1 MSLREDIASFFK
13 GTLSDAPEDLKRL
26 SRDTSIFKRKPA
38 LLAAPRDAEDLSAL
52 VSFVVRKKGVDAKLS
67 LSARSAGTD
76 MTGGPLTD
84 SIVVSFTEHMNQV
97 LEIGDDYAVAEP
109 GVFYRDFEKATLA
122 KNGKLLPSFPASR
135 EICAIGGMVS
145 NNSGGELTLKYGK
158 TEQYVRSLEVV
169 LSDGSRTTFGPL
181 TETELEQK
189 KSGDSLEA
197 RIYRDL
203 DTLISENTD
212 AIAAARPRVSK
223 NSSGYALW
231 SVKDTQNGTFDL
243 SKLIVGSQGTLAL
256 VTQAK
261 LGLVKRASHKAML
274 VVFLRDLKILPEVVK
289 RVLAQKPE
297 SFESY
302 DNHTFSLAVRF
313 LPQILRSMGPLK
325 ALSLGVSFLPELY
338 LVLTGGVPKLV
349 LMAEFA
355 EESETLARDKVRE
368 TRHALQDLPVTTR
381 MAAGKIG
388 PEKYWKIRRESFNL
402 LRKNVPGLYAAPF
415 IDDCVVLPETYP
427 SFLPELE
434 ALLSE
439 YPFTFTIAGHV
450 GNGNFHIF
458 PLVDMTKD
466 VVHEQIIELNKRV
479 YDLVLKY
486 KGSTT
491 GEHNDGI
498 IRTPYVKDMFGP
510 EMYALFEKTKQIF
523 DPQNIFNPGKK
534 VGGTLDDIETYMMH
548 SPR

>member
-1 MSLREDIASFFK
+1 MSLRDEIASLVR
-13 GTLSDAPEDLKRL
+13 GTVSDSQEDLARL

-38 LLAAPRDAEDLSAL
+38 LMVAPRDAADLSAL
-52 VSFVVRKKGVDAKLS
+52 VEFVASERARGKALS
-67 LSARSAGTD
+67 LTARSAGTD
-76 MTGGPLTD
+76 MTGGPLTN
-84 SIVVSFTEHMNQV
+84 SIVVSFTEHMNAIG
-97 LEIGDDYAVAEP
+97 EIGNDYAEAEP
-109 GVFYRDFEKATLA
+109 GVFYRDFERATLS
-122 KNGKLLPSFPASR
+122 KIGKLLPSFPASR
-135 EICAIGGMVS
+135 EICAIGGIVA

-158 TEQYVRSLEVV
+158 TEQYVRSLDVV
-169 LSDGSRTTFGPL
+169 LADGSRTTFRPL
-181 TETELEQK
+181 SASELAEK
-189 KSGDSLEA
+189 KSGDSFEA
-197 RIYRDL
+197 KIYRDMDQL
-203 DTLISENTD
+203 LTENE
-212 AIAAARPRVSK
+212 ALIAAAKPKVSK

-231 SVKDTQNGTFDL
+231 SVKDTHNGTFDL

-256 VTQAK
+256 VTKAK
-261 LGLVKRASHKAML
+261 LGLVKRATHKAML
-274 VVFLRDLKILPEVVK
+274 VIFLKDLALLPEVVK
-289 RVLAQKPE
+289 RVLVHEPE

-313 LPQILRSMGPLK
+313 LPQILRSMGFFK
-325 ALSLGVSFLPELY
+325 AISLGISFLPELY

-355 EESETLARDKVRE
+355 EISETLARDKVRE
-368 TRHALQDLPVTTR
+368 TRHALSDLPVTTR
-381 MAAGKIG
+381 IAAGTVG

-415 IDDCVVLPETYP
+415 IDDCVVRPETYP
-427 SFLPELE
+427 TFLPKLE
-434 ALLSE
+434 KLLSE

-466 VVHEQIIELNKRV
+466 AVHEQIMGLNKRV
-479 YDLVLKY
+479 YELVLKY
-486 KGSTT
+486 GGSTT

>member
-1 MSLREDIASFFK
+1 MSLRDEIASFVR
-13 GTLSDAPEDLKRL
+13 GTVSDAHEELARL

-38 LLAAPRDAEDLSAL
+38 LMVAPRDAADLSTL
-52 VSFVVRKKGVDAKLS
+52 VGFVASERARGKALS
-67 LSARSAGTD
+67 LTARSAGTD

-84 SIVVSFTEHMNQV
+84 SIVVSFTEHMNSIGD
-97 LEIGDDYAVAEP
+97 IGDDYAEAEP
-109 GVFYRDFEKATLA
+109 GVFYRDFEKETLLKA
-122 KNGKLLPSFPASR
+122 GKILPSFPASR
-135 EICAIGGMVS
+135 EICAIGGIVS

-158 TEQYVRSLEVV
+158 TEQYVRSLDVV
-169 LSDGSRTTFGPL
+169 LADGSQTTLRPL
-181 TETELEQK
+181 SPVELAEK
-189 KSGDSLEA
+189 KKGDSFEA
-197 RIYRDL
+197 KIYRDMDQL
-203 DTLISENTD
+203 LSENEALIT
-212 AIAAARPRVSK
+212 AAKPKVSK

-231 SVKDTQNGTFDL
+231 SVKDTKKNTFDL

-256 VTQAK
+256 VTKAK
-261 LGLVKRASHKAML
+261 LGLIERATHKAML
-274 VVFLRDLKILPEVVK
+274 VIFLKDLKVLPEVVK
-289 RVLAQKPE
+289 RVLAHEPE

-313 LPQILRSMGPLK
+313 LPQILRSMGFFK
-325 ALSLGVSFLPELY
+325 AISLGLSFLPELY

-355 EESETLARDKVRE
+355 ESSETLARDKVRE
-368 TRHALQDLPVTTR
+368 TRHALNDLPITTR
-381 MAAGKIG
+381 MAAGAVG
-388 PEKYWKIRRESFNL
+388 AEKYWKIRRESFNL

-427 SFLPELE
+427 TFLPELE
-434 ALLSE
+434 ALLSQ

-466 VVHEQIIELNKRV
+466 AVHDQIIELNKKV
-479 YDLVLKY
+479 YELVLKY
-486 KGSTT
+486 GGSTT

-510 EMYALFEKTKQIF
+510 ETYALFERTKQIF
-523 DPQNIFNPGKK
+523 DPQNILNPGKK